1 MLIAHYPADAARRVD
16 LPATFPADE
25 RLRALAARRRQLVDA
40 RQAEGRRADLASEP
54 IVRESLATV
63 VAALTQ
69 SLDAIEEAIERHIAS
84 DGELDRLA
92 KALRGVRGVG
102 PVVAATLVADL
113 PELGCLTGKQIAAL
127 VGLAP
132 RRTKAVKRAGR
143 PKPAME
149 DRSCAARCSTP
160 PGPPFAILARC
171 RTSTIASSKPIIVPE
186 KSPSPPSCEKSWSSP
201 MLSLETTSKPPCL
214 KSLDAIHGRWPAQG
228 RP

>member
-25 RLRALAARRRQLVDA
+25 RLRALAARRRQRVDA

-102 PVVAATLVADL
+102 SRRGRDAGRRPAGVRPPD
-113 PELGCLTGKQIAAL
+113 GKQIAAL

-132 RRTKAVKRAGR
+132 HTHESEKKSRQAKTGHGR
-143 PKPAME
+143 PLVAQ
-149 DRSCAARCSTP
+149 RLVQRR
-160 PGPPFAILARC
+160 PGRH
-171 RTSTIASSKPIIVPE
+171 S
-186 KSPSPPSCEKSWSSP
+186 
-201 MLSLETTSKPPCL
+201 LSF
-214 KSLDAIHGRWPAQG
+214 
-228 RP
+228 

>member
-25 RLRALAARRRQLVDA
+25 RLRALAARRRQRVDA

-113 PELGCLTGKQIAAL
+113 PEFGRLTGKQIAAL

-132 RRTKAVKRAGR
+132 HTHESGKKSRQAKTGHGR
-143 PKPAME
+143 PLV
-149 DRSCAARCSTP
+149 RSALFNAARAAIRYPSPMQDFYNRLVETNHR
-160 PGPPFAILARC
+160 PGKVALTAVMRKILV
-171 RTSTIASSKPIIVPE
+171 IASAVARDPFKATQPQ
-186 KSPSPPSCEKSWSSP
+186 
-201 MLSLETTSKPPCL
+201 T
-214 KSLDAIHGRWPAQG
+214 A
-228 RP
+228 

>member
-113 PELGCLTGKQIAAL
+113 PEFGRLTENRSQPSSDSPPI
-127 VGLAP
+127 
-132 RRTKAVKRAGR
+132 RTKAEKKAGR
-143 PKPAME
+143 PKPATE
-149 DRSCAARCSTP
+149 DRSCAAPCSTP
-160 PGPPFAILARC
+160 PGPPFAILPRC
-171 RTSTIASSKPIIVPE
+171 KTSTIASSKPIIAPE
-186 KSPSPPSCEKSWSSP
+186 KSP
-201 MLSLETTSKPPCL
+201 
-214 KSLDAIHGRWPAQG
+214 
-228 RP
+228 